1 MIHLSRTTQEAERR
15 QRQIETLQ
23 SQFVHL
29 QAQFKEVSQNDQRKE
44 LFNKTS
50 YWQGDNESEDDD
62 EPLGSSFQQESSNGY
77 KAKSVDELR
86 RQQNQIL
93 EHQDEGLEAL
103 SKVISRQKSLAQRIG
118 DEVDEQN
125 GRF

>member
-1 MIHLSRTTQEAERR
+1 MIRTTQEAERR
-15 QRQIETLQ
+15 QRQIESLQ

-29 QAQFKEVSQNDQRKE
+29 EAQFKEVTQNDQRKE
-44 LFNKTS
+44 LFSKTS
-50 YWQGDNESEDDD
+50 YWQGDNEEEDDD
-62 EPLGSSFQQESSNGY
+62 EPLGGPIQSQSSNVY

-86 RQQNQIL
+86 RQQNKIL

-125 GRF
+125 SRF